1 MTTSVR
7 PGAGS
12 SNAARRDVVSE
23 RLLKGSVRKS
33 YAPVV
38 DIDWQAPID
47 PDKFFLP
54 PRVVSLYGTPLW
66 DSMSREE
73 QIELSRQELANT
85 LSAGIWFENILNQAL
100 LRKMMHQ
107 DPTSKSTHYELT
119 ELGDETR
126 HMVMFGKAIDKIGA
140 KPVRPRLYQRMII
153 NTLPFFFR
161 GSVLWVAALVGEEIF
176 DSLQRQMMDDPELQ
190 PMVQRLMRIHVTEE
204 ARHIQFARDGLRQ
217 RTPSM
222 RWYTRAWVANLN
234 GVGGYFFRYLFTNKV
249 QYARVGL
256 DARAARRIARASAH
270 RREVQ
275 VSGFAPL
282 AAFLEEVGLMG
293 RIGRRMWRRSGFLP
307 AKTPPLTVAASGS
320 AASVETDLAEEVF
333 DGFAI
338 LDNGEGDRRVHVRL
352 TGHLDPIDGKY
363 HWRGTILDAPATV
376 AAGPVR
382 LTIGTRTVDARITE
396 RTSQG
401 THSIAGIGE
410 PPFELESVDGP
421 EVSAA
426 G

>member
-85 LSAGIWFENILNQAL
+85 LSAGIWFENILNQSL

-107 DPTSKSTHYELT
+107 DPTSNSTHYELT

-307 AKTPPLTVAASGS
+307 AKTPPLTAAASGS
-320 AASVETDLAEEVF
+320 AASVETDLTEEVF